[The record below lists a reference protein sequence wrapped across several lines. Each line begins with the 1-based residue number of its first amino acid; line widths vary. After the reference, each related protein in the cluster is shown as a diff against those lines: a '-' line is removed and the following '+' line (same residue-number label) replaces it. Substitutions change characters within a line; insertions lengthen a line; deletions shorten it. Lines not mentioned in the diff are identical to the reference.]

1 MTVSWIVA
9 GASTSAPKA
18 LEAARMHQP
27 GSVTITTNG
36 GLFLFAPGTL
46 NHYLLFDMVAC
57 KRYSE
62 LSKAHQSRG
71 TNLVT
76 LDRPAHSLTK
86 RGLDHFDEFLCLQRR
101 DRHFIRGGYADIGF
115 SGLYCTMYAVNN
127 GATEVHWVG
136 MEGYR
141 STPGHTVNDHFHG
154 QLGPAKG
161 VRQTRDILGPF
172 MQSVAD
178 ACPDIAFHF
187 HGTPLFDLAGPNVT
201 IQENLPCASAC

>member
-9 GASTSAPKA
+9 GASVSAPKG
-18 LEAARMHQP
+18 LDAARMHQSD
-27 GSVTITTNG
+27 SVTITTNG
-36 GLFLFAPGTL
+36 GLFLFEPGTL

-57 KRYSE
+57 ERYSG
-62 LSKAHQSRG
+62 LSKVYQARG

-76 LDRPAHSLTK
+76 LDRPVHSLVK
-86 RGLDHFDEFLCLQRR
+86 RGLDHFDEFLALQPR
-101 DRHFIRGGYADIGF
+101 DRHFIRGGYADVGF
-115 SGLYCTMYAVNN
+115 SGPHCTMYAVNN

-141 STPGHTVNDHFHG
+141 STKEHRTNDHFHG
-154 QLGPAKG
+154 QLGPGKG
-161 VRQTRDILGPF
+161 AWQTQDVLGPF

-178 ACPDIAFHF
+178 ACPDIDFYF

-201 IQENLPCASAC
+201 IQETLPCASAC